1 MTEKHKVVVAIGS
14 NSHQEENLQ
23 KAKTL
28 IEQRFTE
35 AEFSPTLWTKPIGMD
50 SDMFLNALAVFTTA
64 HDIERT
70 TEELKEIEAECGNT
84 EKKREEGIVSMD
96 LDILLFDKEKRHNDD
111 WSRPYIKKLL
121 EFIVG
126 ADAFLLPYR
135 GGRERLDAPH
145 KESRL

>member
-1 MTEKHKVVVAIGS
+1 MKEKHKVVVAIGS

-35 AEFSPTLWTKPIGMD
+35 AEFSSALWTKPVGMD
-50 SDMFLNALAVFTTA
+50 SDRFLNALAVFTTA

-70 TEELKEIEAECGNT
+70 TEELKEIETVCGNT
-84 EKKREEGIVSMD
+84 KKKREEGIVSMD
-96 LDILLFDKEKRHNDD
+96 LDVLLFDKEKRHNDD

-126 ADAFLLPYR
+126 ADR
-135 GGRERLDAPH
+135 RDAPQ

>member
-28 IEQRFTE
+28 IEQHFTE
-35 AEFSPTLWTKPIGMD
+35 TAFSSTLWTKPIGMD

-96 LDILLFDKEKRHNDD
+96 LDVLLFDKEKRHNDD
-111 WSRPYIKKLL
+111 WSRPYIQTLL
-121 EFIVG
+121 EFVVG
-126 ADAFLLPYR
+126 ADR
-135 GGRERLDAPH
+135 RDAPL